1 MYRISLLGM
10 VALLIG
16 IVTTSPSAQEPVA
29 TASAPNNNASNLVAT
44 LTEYRLKTQIDP
56 KIDTT
61 EFLKQTE
68 ALKKQGSLESIET
81 LRVSFREGTEFTF
94 QHGKQVPF
102 VTGTSVRASGET
114 IQNIQMREVGLIL
127 KLLATKAEGKISVDL
142 EYDAA
147 RLEESKDDLPATVS
161 KMRIGTKLLLE
172 SKKPVI
178 VYNTSGDK
186 SSILVLQIE

>member
-1 MYRISLLGM
+1 MYRFFLLGM

-16 IVTTSPSAQEPVA
+16 IVTTSPSAQEPAA
-29 TASAPNNNASNLVAT
+29 TASSPNNNASNLVAT
-44 LTEYRLKTQIDP
+44 LTEYRFKTQIDP

-61 EFLKQTE
+61 ELLKQTE
-68 ALKKQGSLESIET
+68 ELKKQGSLESIET

-102 VTGTSVRASGET
+102 VTGTSVSASGKT

-127 KLLATKAEGKISVDL
+127 KLRATKAEGKINVDL

-147 RLEESKDDLPATVS
+147 RLEEPKDDLPATVS
-161 KMRIGTKLLLE
+161 KMRVGTKLLLE

-178 VYNTSGDK
+178 VSNTSGDT
-186 SSILVLQIE
+186 SSILLLQIE